1 LSRGKSC
8 SSSFC
13 VSDGVCVAEPY
24 QPPGDVVSFLRGYRR
39 YLLFGHIEPDGD
51 CVASQLALSSFL
63 KRRGKQVSV
72 FSEGPFDRPEIAPY
86 ENRFR
91 NRVEASDLEGSTA
104 AVILDCSTPDRIG
117 ELGRSIEDLPVLVI
131 DHHASGEVFGDAR
144 WVVPQAPSVT
154 YLIQRLI
161 EEYPDRPTAEE
172 AKLLLFGLAR
182 DTGFFRHL
190 VENSGF
196 VFQAVARL
204 VDGGASPR
212 NTYRTIHSGWELAK
226 AKLLAL
232 SIQRVERELGDR
244 VLVTYQTQED
254 LRSLGSKAARGS
266 DEVYRI
272 LQAVQGVEVVAFIQ
286 EEEQGRCSVG
296 LRSNGRWDVGTLAR
310 SMGGGGHTLAA
321 GYSAS
326 GSITETKARMLQALT
341 PLLGE

>member
-1 LSRGKSC
+1 MSEL
-8 SSSFC
+8 
-13 VSDGVCVAEPY
+13 Y
-24 QPPGDVVSFLRGYRR
+24 QPPEEVVAFLESHDRF
-39 YLLFGHIEPDGD
+39 LVFGHVEPDGD

-63 KRRGKQVSV
+63 KRRGKQASV
-72 FSEGPFDRPEIAPY
+72 FSEGPFDRPEIKPY
-86 ENRFR
+86 ENGFR
-91 NRVEASDLEGSTA
+91 TRIEASDLEGSPV

-117 ELGRSIEDLPVLVI
+117 AMGRGIEGLPVLVI
-131 DHHASGEVFGDAR
+131 DHHASGEVFGNVR
-144 WVVPQAPSVT
+144 WVIPQAPSVT
-154 YLIQRLI
+154 FLIQRLI
-161 EEYPDRPTAEE
+161 EEYPDKPTAEE
-172 AKLLLFGLAR
+172 AQLLLFGLAR

-212 NTYRTIHSGWELAK
+212 NTYRMIHSGWEFSK
-226 AKLLAL
+226 TKLLAL
-232 SIQRVERELGDR
+232 SIQRVEQVLGGR
-244 VLVTYQTQED
+244 VLMTYQTQED

-310 SMGGGGHTLAA
+310 SLGGGGHTLAA
-321 GYSAS
+321 GYSAP
-326 GSITETKARMLQALT
+326 GSIAGTTEQLLQSLT
-341 PLLGE
+341 SLLGE

>member
-1 LSRGKSC
+1 
-8 SSSFC
+8 
-13 VSDGVCVAEPY
+13 VSELY
-24 QPPGDVVSFLRGYRR
+24 QPPEEVVAFLESHDRF
-39 YLLFGHIEPDGD
+39 LVFGHVEPDGD
-51 CVASQLALSSFL
+51 CVASQLALDSFL

-72 FSEGPFDRPEIAPY
+72 FSEGPFDRPEIKPY
-86 ENRFR
+86 ENGFR
-91 NRVEASDLEGSTA
+91 TRIEASDLEGSPV

-117 ELGRSIEDLPVLVI
+117 AMGRGIEGLPVLVI
-131 DHHASGEVFGDAR
+131 DHHASGEVFGNVR
-144 WVVPQAPSVT
+144 WVIPQAPSVT
-154 YLIQRLI
+154 FLIQRLI
-161 EEYPDRPTAEE
+161 EEYPDKPTAEE
-172 AKLLLFGLAR
+172 AQLLLFGLAR

-212 NTYRTIHSGWELAK
+212 NTYRMIHSGWEFSK
-226 AKLLAL
+226 TKLLAL
-232 SIQRVERELGDR
+232 SIQRVEQVLGGR
-244 VLVTYQTQED
+244 VLMTYQTQED

-310 SMGGGGHTLAA
+310 SLGGGGHTLAA
-321 GYSAS
+321 GYSAP
-326 GSITETKARMLQALT
+326 GSIAGTTEQLLQSLT
-341 PLLGE
+341 SLLGE

>member
-1 LSRGKSC
+1 MSEL
-8 SSSFC
+8 
-13 VSDGVCVAEPY
+13 Y
-24 QPPGDVVSFLRGYRR
+24 QPPEEVVAFLESHDRF
-39 YLLFGHIEPDGD
+39 LVFGHVEPDGD
-51 CVASQLALSSFL
+51 CVASQLALGSFL

-72 FSEGPFDRPEIAPY
+72 FSEGPFDRPEIKPY
-86 ENRFR
+86 ENGFR
-91 NRVEASDLEGSTA
+91 TRIEASDLEGSPV

-117 ELGRSIEDLPVLVI
+117 AMGRGIEGLPVLVI
-131 DHHASGEVFGDAR
+131 DHHASGEVFGNVR
-144 WVVPQAPSVT
+144 WVIPQAPSVT
-154 YLIQRLI
+154 FLIQRLI
-161 EEYPDRPTAEE
+161 EEYPDKPTAEE
-172 AKLLLFGLAR
+172 AQLLLFGLAR

-212 NTYRTIHSGWELAK
+212 NTYRMIHSGWEFSK

-232 SIQRVERELGDR
+232 SIQRVEQVLGGR
-244 VLVTYQTQED
+244 VLMTYQTQED

-296 LRSNGRWDVGTLAR
+296 LRSTGRWDVGTLAR
-310 SMGGGGHTLAA
+310 SLGGGGHTLAA
-321 GYSAS
+321 GYSAP
-326 GSITETKARMLQALT
+326 GSIAGTTERLLQSLT
-341 PLLGE
+341 SLLGE

>member
-1 LSRGKSC
+1 MSEL
-8 SSSFC
+8 
-13 VSDGVCVAEPY
+13 Y
-24 QPPGDVVSFLRGYRR
+24 QPPEEVVAFLESHDRF
-39 YLLFGHIEPDGD
+39 LVFGHIEPDGD

-63 KRRGKQVSV
+63 KRRGKRVSL
-72 FSEGPFDRPEIAPY
+72 FSEGPFDRPEIKPY
-86 ENRFR
+86 ENGFR
-91 NRVEASDLEGSTA
+91 TRIEASDLEGSPV

-117 ELGRSIEDLPVLVI
+117 AMGRGIEGLPVLVI
-131 DHHASGEVFGDAR
+131 DHHASGEVFGNVR
-144 WVVPQAPSVT
+144 WVIPQAPSVT
-154 YLIQRLI
+154 FLIQRLI
-161 EEYPDRPTAEE
+161 EEYPDKPTAEE
-172 AKLLLFGLAR
+172 AQLLLFGLAR

-212 NTYRTIHSGWELAK
+212 NTYRMIHSGWEFSK

-232 SIQRVERELGDR
+232 SIQRVEQVLGGR
-244 VLVTYQTQED
+244 VLMTYQTQED

-296 LRSNGRWDVGTLAR
+296 LRSNGRLDVGTLAR
-310 SMGGGGHTLAA
+310 SLGGGGHTLAA
-321 GYSAS
+321 GYSAP
-326 GSITETKARMLQALT
+326 GSIAGTTEQLLQSLT
-341 PLLGE
+341 SLLGE

>member
-1 LSRGKSC
+1 MSEL
-8 SSSFC
+8 
-13 VSDGVCVAEPY
+13 Y
-24 QPPGDVVSFLRGYRR
+24 QPPEEVVAFLESHDRF
-39 YLLFGHIEPDGD
+39 LVFGHVEPDGD
-51 CVASQLALSSFL
+51 CVASQLALGSFL

-72 FSEGPFDRPEIAPY
+72 FSEGPFDRPEIKPY
-86 ENRFR
+86 ENGFR
-91 NRVEASDLEGSTA
+91 TRIEASDLEGSPV

-117 ELGRSIEDLPVLVI
+117 AMGRGIEGLPVLVI
-131 DHHASGEVFGDAR
+131 DHHASGEVFGNVR
-144 WVVPQAPSVT
+144 WVIPQAPSVT
-154 YLIQRLI
+154 FLIQRLI
-161 EEYPDRPTAEE
+161 EEYPDKPTAEE
-172 AKLLLFGLAR
+172 AQLLLFGLAR

-212 NTYRTIHSGWELAK
+212 NTYRMIHSGWEFSK
-226 AKLLAL
+226 TKLLAL
-232 SIQRVERELGDR
+232 SIQRVEQVLGGR
-244 VLVTYQTQED
+244 VLMTYQTQED

-310 SMGGGGHTLAA
+310 SLGGGGHTLAA
-321 GYSAS
+321 GYSAP
-326 GSITETKARMLQALT
+326 GSIAGTTEQLLQSLT
-341 PLLGE
+341 SLLGE

>member
-1 LSRGKSC
+1 MSEL
-8 SSSFC
+8 
-13 VSDGVCVAEPY
+13 Y
-24 QPPGDVVSFLRGYRR
+24 QPPEEVVAFLESHDRF
-39 YLLFGHIEPDGD
+39 LVFGHVEPDGD
-51 CVASQLALSSFL
+51 CVASQLALDSFL

-72 FSEGPFDRPEIAPY
+72 FSEGPFDRPEIKPY
-86 ENRFR
+86 ENGFR
-91 NRVEASDLEGSTA
+91 TRIEASDLEGSPV

-117 ELGRSIEDLPVLVI
+117 AMGRGIEGLPVLVI
-131 DHHASGEVFGDAR
+131 DHHASGEVFGNVR
-144 WVVPQAPSVT
+144 WVIPQAPSVT
-154 YLIQRLI
+154 FLIQRLI
-161 EEYPDRPTAEE
+161 EEYPDKPTAEE
-172 AKLLLFGLAR
+172 AQLLLFGLAR

-212 NTYRTIHSGWELAK
+212 NTYRMIHSGWEFSK
-226 AKLLAL
+226 TKLLAL
-232 SIQRVERELGDR
+232 SIQRVEQVLGGR
-244 VLVTYQTQED
+244 VLMTYQTQED

-310 SMGGGGHTLAA
+310 SLGGGGHTLAA
-321 GYSAS
+321 GYSAP
-326 GSITETKARMLQALT
+326 GSIAGTTEQLLQSLT
-341 PLLGE
+341 SLLGE

>member
-1 LSRGKSC
+1 
-8 SSSFC
+8 
-13 VSDGVCVAEPY
+13 VAEPY
-24 QPPGDVVSFLRGYRR
+24 QPPRDVVSFLRRYER

-51 CVASQLALSSFL
+51 CVASQLALSFFL

-72 FSEGPFDRPEIAPY
+72 FSEGPFDRPEIVAY

-91 NRVEASDLEGSTA
+91 NRVEASDLEGSPA

-117 ELGRSIEDLPVLVI
+117 ELGRSIGDLPVLVI

-172 AKLLLFGLAR
+172 AEMLLFGLAR

-196 VFQAVARL
+196 VFEAVARL
-204 VDGGASPR
+204 VDTGASPR
-212 NTYRTIHSGWELAK
+212 KTYRMIHSGWELAK

-232 SIQRVERELGDR
+232 SIQRVERDFGGR
-244 VLVTYQTQED
+244 VLVTYQTLED
-254 LRSLGSKAARGS
+254 LRSLGANVARGS

-272 LQAVQGVEVVAFIQ
+272 LQAVQEVEVVAFIQ
-286 EEEQGRCSVG
+286 EEKKGRCSVG
-296 LRSNGRWDVGTLAR
+296 LRSNGSWDVGTLAR

-321 GYSAS
+321 GYSAA
-326 GSITETKARMLQALT
+326 GSIAATRDKLLQALKA
-341 PLLGE
+341 LMGA